1 MGKKMSSRHYLGAS
15 FLRLIFRVAGKFVLK
30 LLSRFGVSNRTYDIE
45 GYLVIPKKL
54 ISGDRLYH
62 NGDYF
67 IYLDISI
74 PTEFAR
80 VFNLFEP
87 DVYQAFSAIVREG
100 DLVVDIGAHKGTYTL
115 LAASKVGQNGRV
127 ISFEPDM
134 RTLNCLNKSINVN
147 RYHNIETYNY
157 AVLKG
162 EGEAKLLTH
171 HVQSVRLDLASG
183 GGSIPSDYVYV
194 KAVSLRQ
201 FCQEKNIKLI
211 NIVKIDVEGTERII
225 LEDLDT
231 DDVTIEYM
239 IVELHKEI
247 LPNKMKDINSIFAIL
262 SKRYQYIYGFN
273 RQNGLLRKM
282 ASPTYFNKVVDSGN
296 IRHILASK
304 YDISPML
311 LCTGICVKA

>member
-1 MGKKMSSRHYLGAS
+1 ME
-15 FLRLIFRVAGKFVLK
+15 
-30 LLSRFGVSNRTYDIE
+30 D
-45 GYLVIPKKL
+45 YLVIPKKL
-54 ISGDRLYH
+54 VSGDRLYH
-62 NGDYF
+62 NGDYL

-87 DVYQAFSAIVREG
+87 DVYQVFSAIVREG

-127 ISFEPDM
+127 ISFEPDI

-162 EGEAKLLTH
+162 EGEARLLTH
-171 HVQSVRLDLASG
+171 HVESVRLDLTSG
-183 GGSIPSDYVYV
+183 GGSIPSDSVYV
-194 KAVSLRQ
+194 KTISLRQ

-211 NIVKIDVEGTERII
+211 NILKIDVEGSERII
-225 LEDLDT
+225 IEDLDT
-231 DDVTIEYM
+231 DDITIEKM
-239 IVELHKEI
+239 IIELHKDI
-247 LPNKMKDINSIFAIL
+247 LPMKDINSIFAIL

-273 RQNGLLRKM
+273 RENGLLRKIEN
-282 ASPTYFNKVVDSGN
+282 PTYFNRALDSGN
-296 IRHILASK
+296 LRHILASK
-304 YDISPML
+304 YDISPIL
-311 LCTGICVKA
+311 SCAGICVKA